1 MIYEINRLSAAAVV
15 PVVVLDDAKDA
26 VATAKALLA
35 GGVDVMEITFRTAA
49 AADSIKAVAEN
60 CRDMLVGAGTVIT
73 LEQCK
78 QAVECGAKFIVSPGF
93 DEEVVRWCVE
103 NGIAVTPGCVTPSE
117 IMAAMKLGLTVVK
130 FFPAGVYGGL
140 SALKALSGPF
150 GGIKFIPT
158 GGVNGQNIGE
168 FIAAPFIHAVGGSWV
183 CPKADIAAGNFE
195 KITEL
200 CKQARSAALG
210 FEVAHIGLNCEDAEA
225 ASAVCEKLNEAFA
238 LTVKDG
244 NSSMFASGGIEVMK
258 SMYLGKNRHIAI
270 RTNSVPLA
278 IAELAKKGFVC
289 GMTTAK
295 YKGGRMVAVYLK
307 DEIGG
312 FAVHLLQK

>member
-1 MIYEINRLSAAAVV
+1 MKVLDRLHGCGVV
-15 PVVVLDDAKDA
+15 PVVVLDDVKDA
-26 VATAKALLA
+26 VATANALLA

-60 CRDMLVGAGTVIT
+60 CPDMLVGAGTVIT

-103 NGIAVTPGCVTPSE
+103 RSVPITPGCVTPSE

-140 SALKALSGPF
+140 SAMKALSGPF

-158 GGVNGQNIGE
+158 GGVNSHNIGE

-195 KITEL
+195 RITEL
-200 CKQARSAALG
+200 CKQARTAIQ
-210 FEVAHIGLNCEDAEA
+210 EVR
-225 ASAVCEKLNEAFA
+225 K
-238 LTVKDG
+238 
-244 NSSMFASGGIEVMK
+244 
-258 SMYLGKNRHIAI
+258 
-270 RTNSVPLA
+270 
-278 IAELAKKGFVC
+278 
-289 GMTTAK
+289 
-295 YKGGRMVAVYLK
+295 
-307 DEIGG
+307 
-312 FAVHLLQK
+312 